1 MGLGY
6 QNIKER
12 KIIMEDIVELYIQ
25 ARREKEEIEARISAL
40 ETLILAERPDDE
52 RIKIYA
58 GRKSYEIKDETYQNL
73 EAVGIKTT
81 VVETRRLKL
90 KEFPEE
96 IQKSILSNPDNYIET
111 TSKESIRI
119 RKEK

>member
-1 MGLGY
+1 
-6 QNIKER
+6 
-12 KIIMEDIVELYIQ
+12 MEDIVELYIQ
-25 ARREKEEIEARISAL
+25 ARREKKEIEARISAL
-40 ETLILAERPDDE
+40 ETLILAERPDDD

-96 IQKSILSNPDNYIET
+96 IQKNILSNPDNYIET